1 MVCLEVGGAFKRNL
15 GVLTLELVVEN
26 PRNSEVIFTARRK
39 TVYCLGSISPLN
51 VEINGNLGILSILLS
66 LQ

>member
-1 MVCLEVGGAFKRNL
+1 M
-15 GVLTLELVVEN
+15 ELVVEN

-39 TVYCLGSISPLN
+39 TVCCLGSISPLN
-51 VEINGNLGILSILLS
+51 VEMDDDLGILSILLS